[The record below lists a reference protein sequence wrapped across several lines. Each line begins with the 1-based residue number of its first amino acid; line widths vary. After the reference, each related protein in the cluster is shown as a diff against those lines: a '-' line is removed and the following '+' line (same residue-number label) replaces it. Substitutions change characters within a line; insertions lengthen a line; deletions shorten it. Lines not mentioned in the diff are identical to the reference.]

1 MQAKQSLEHA
11 PVLERL
17 LEAIASFPLL
27 FLCALV
33 LVCSC
38 LLTGIVHVAALGK
51 QRPEV
56 HFLVFVVLL
65 TFGTIMVPQHHRNH
79 ELVCDT
85 ALRCR
90 AHVDL
95 GVHVRVFAASVITI
109 QTDCRGTTR

>member
-27 FLCALV
+27 FLCALA

-65 TFGTIMVPQHHRNH
+65 TFGTLIVPQHHRNH
-79 ELVCDT
+79 ELVCGMQLCAVVHT
-85 ALRCR
+85 WISASMFVCLLLR
-90 AHVDL
+90 
-95 GVHVRVFAASVITI
+95 
-109 QTDCRGTTR
+109 